1 MKIVVILAVFAT
13 EPSRALLSSSPIS
26 ATDSVANFCPS
37 NSDVGLESFGSI
49 SVTEDKKKTINQS
62 VLLCCKVFISESRNL
77 AALDKIEQA
86 ARLNPET
93 VIVSKFEDK
102 VYNRVRFTLV
112 SYVQN
117 ITGSPIYSP
126 LQQTVLAMVEAAF
139 GAINFELHTGNY
151 PRLGVVDDILIHPLG
166 QASLN
171 EAVWLAKAI
180 AADIGNQF
188 QVPIFLYNEAHPT
201 KKALTTIR
209 HELGYYKPNT
219 NRTMPDLRLHKPDE
233 GPSEI
238 SQARGIATIGARPWV
253 DLYNIPIL
261 STNDSVIKRIAK
273 GVREWDQEQGG
284 GHRTVQTLGLVHG
297 EDSEILC
304 MLLEPNKIGA
314 DQIQN
319 WVEMLAAEEGLI
331 VQKGYYTDF
340 SEERTIEVY
349 MNLTSAKI
357 DQSKTIEQLVI
368 STKFQFSSGVA
379 NLRTMTLDPKNG
391 GLNMVLEFPTMVIRL
406 TILIPPNL
414 EGNYMDSPLFFMKKN

>member
-1 MKIVVILAVFAT
+1 M
-13 EPSRALLSSSPIS
+13 
-26 ATDSVANFCPS
+26 
-37 NSDVGLESFGSI
+37 
-49 SVTEDKKKTINQS
+49 
-62 VLLCCKVFISESRNL
+62 
-77 AALDKIEQA
+77 
-86 ARLNPET
+86 
-93 VIVSKFEDK
+93 
-102 VYNRVRFTLV
+102 
-112 SYVQN
+112 
-117 ITGSPIYSP
+117 
-126 LQQTVLAMVEAAF
+126 
-139 GAINFELHTGNY
+139 
-151 PRLGVVDDILIHPLG
+151 
-166 QASLN
+166 
-171 EAVWLAKAI
+171 
-180 AADIGNQF
+180 
-188 QVPIFLYNEAHPT
+188 
-201 KKALTTIR
+201 
-209 HELGYYKPNT
+209 
-219 NRTMPDLRLHKPDE
+219 
-233 GPSEI
+233 
-238 SQARGIATIGARPWV
+238 
-253 DLYNIPIL
+253 
-261 STNDSVIKRIAK
+261 IKRIAK